1 MYTMMS
7 RFFLTALALM
17 IAVGG
22 AGAQGASGPQWPTKP
37 VKLIVPFPAGSS
49 TDVVARIVAQSLG
62 QRLGQG
68 VVVEDRVGASGML
81 GVEYVAHA
89 APDGYTI
96 GLVTTSTQALAPS
109 LSAHLPY
116 DPLKDFAPVS
126 MIGSAPYV
134 MVTFPGL
141 GAKTVADFTAL
152 AKAQPGKLTY
162 GSAGPGSLAHLAAVL
177 YANTVGVNIVHVPY
191 KSTSQSVTDLMA
203 GRVDMQ
209 FATIPPTLP
218 LIRSGQMQALATT
231 GAKRNA
237 ALPDLPT
244 VAETGL
250 PGYEAVLWMAIET
263 PAAVPPPVVAQLNRA
278 LTASPGRA
286 EGESRASGARR
297 GRRAWHTRGAAWPH
311 RRRHRALACGDR
323 ESGIKA
329 GVNLLYRKARSLVGE
344 LIGALGGSQ

>member
-1 MYTMMS
+1 MVS
-7 RFFLTALALM
+7 RFFLTVLALA

-22 AGAQGASGPQWPTKP
+22 ADAQSASGPQWPVKP
-37 VKLIVPFPAGSS
+37 IKLIVPFPAGSS
-49 TDVVARIVAQSLG
+49 TDVVGRIVAQSLG
-62 QRLGQG
+62 QRLGQA

-134 MVTFPGL
+134 MVTYPGL

-152 AKAQPGKLTY
+152 AKARPGKLTY

-218 LIRSGQMQALATT
+218 LIRSGQMRALATT

-237 ALPDLPT
+237 VLPDLPT
-244 VAETGL
+244 IAESGL
-250 PGYEAVLWMAIET
+250 PGYEAVLWMAIENSSGR
-263 PAAVPPPVVAQLNRA
+263 AADGRRAAHRA
-278 LTASPGRA
+278 LTELLAEPKVRAALLSQGVDAEPGTPEALRARIASDIERWRA
-286 EGESRASGARR
+286 VIA
-297 GRRAWHTRGAAWPH
+297 
-311 RRRHRALACGDR
+311 
-323 ESGIKA
+323 KA
-329 GVNLLYRKARSLVGE
+329 GLKPE
-344 LIGALGGSQ
+344 

>member
-1 MYTMMS
+1 MMS
-7 RFFLTALALM
+7 RFFLTLLALM

-22 AGAQGASGPQWPTKP
+22 ADAQSASGPQWPVKP
-37 VKLIVPFPAGSS
+37 IKLIVPFPAGSS

-62 QRLGQG
+62 ERLGQA

-89 APDGYTI
+89 MPDGYTI

-109 LSAHLPY
+109 LSAHLSY
-116 DPLKDFAPVS
+116 DPLKDLAPVS
-126 MIGSAPYV
+126 MVGSAPYV
-134 MVTFPGL
+134 MVTYPGL

-152 AKAQPGKLTY
+152 AKTRPGKLTY

-177 YANTVGVNIVHVPY
+177 YANTMGVDIVHVPY

-218 LIRSGQMQALATT
+218 LIRSGQMRALATT

-237 ALPDLPT
+237 VLPDLPT
-244 VAETGL
+244 VAESGL
-250 PGYEAVLWMAIET
+250 PGYEAVLWMAIENSSGR
-263 PAAVPPPVVAQLNRA
+263 AADGRRAAQSRPYRGA
-278 LTASPGRA
+278 GRA
-286 EGESRASGARR
+286 EGKSGPAVARR
-297 GRRAWHTRGAAWPH
+297 GRQIRHTRGAARPY
-311 RRRHRALACGDR
+311 RQRHRTLASGDC
-323 ESGIKA
+323 ESGAEA
-329 GVNLLYRKARSLVGE
+329 GVNLFFPPP
-344 LIGALGGSQ
+344 GGRAHLRLKNR